1 MTTSS
6 FFEGFA
12 AQGTRKRRLAIAA
25 AIYAVCT
32 AVYLLVAA
40 RQTLT
45 EHTPFNHY
53 ALLADAWLHGRQDL
67 ANGPP
72 GYAMGN
78 DFALF
83 DGKTYITFPPFPA
96 LLMMPLVAL
105 SGSPE
110 NFRDGQFVIELAGLA
125 PAFLFLVLEKLRR
138 PNARGEVRS
147 ERSERFNAGLAL
159 LFAFGTVYF
168 FTAEEGTVWFSA
180 HIVGAAVFA
189 LYVLF
194 ALDAEKPLLAGIFL
208 ACGFATRPPMLL
220 AGALFALEAL
230 RVRAKDGLPAG
241 GTWEER
247 LRTTWSRLD
256 KGAYARDAA
265 LFLIPIALVIGIE
278 SWMNHLRFA
287 TWNPTVG
294 HEYLTVAWAA
304 RMKKWGLFSPHF
316 LAKNLG
322 VALTMLPWLPPR
334 GAAAA
339 APFQVNEHGLAI
351 WFTMPFYLWILWP
364 KRHGWLYAVVAI
376 AAFLPAFQE
385 LLYQN
390 SGWRQFG
397 YRFSNDYAVLLFVLL
412 AIGGRSAGWLFR
424 TAAAW
429 GVAWNLF
436 GAMTFD
442 RREYERFYFRE
453 GTQTVLYQP
462 D

>member
-6 FFEGFA
+6 FFEGFRVPDS
-12 AQGTRKRRLAIAA
+12 RKRRLAIAA
-25 AIYAVCT
+25 AIYLACT
-32 AVYLLVAA
+32 IVYALLTT

-45 EHTPFNHY
+45 EHTRYNHY

-67 ANGPP
+67 AGGPP
-72 GYAMGN
+72 GYAGGN

-83 DGKTYITFPPFPA
+83 GGKTFITFPPFPA
-96 LLMMPLVAL
+96 LLMLPFVAL
-105 SGSPE
+105 SGTAE

-138 PNARGEVRS
+138 SDPRGELRS
-147 ERSERFNAGLAL
+147 QRTERFNVGLSL

-168 FTAEEGTVWFSA
+168 FTAEQGTVWFAA
-180 HIVGAAVFA
+180 HVIGTAAFA

-194 ALDAEKPLLAGIFL
+194 ALGAERPVLAGTFL
-208 ACGFATRPPMLL
+208 AFAFATRPPMLL
-220 AGALFALEAL
+220 AGALFALEAI
-230 RVRAKDGLPAG
+230 RVHLKDGLPAEG
-241 GTWEER
+241 NLAER
-247 LRTTWSRLD
+247 LQSAWKKLD
-256 KGAYARDAA
+256 KPAFARTVI
-265 LFLIPIALVIGIE
+265 LFSLPIALVIGVE
-278 SWMNHLRFA
+278 SWMNHFRFE
-287 TWNPTVG
+287 TWNPNVG
-294 HEYLTVAWAA
+294 HEYLTVAWAG
-304 RMKKWGLFSPHF
+304 RMKKWGLFSTHY

-322 VALTMLPWLPPR
+322 VALTLLPWLPPA
-334 GAAAA
+334 GAPSV

-364 KRHGWLYAVVAI
+364 KKRGWLYTVVAI
-376 AAFLPAFQE
+376 SAMLPAFQL

-390 SGWRQFG
+390 SGWQQFG

-424 TAAAW
+424 VAAAW
-429 GVAWNLF
+429 GIAWNLF

-442 RREYERFYFRE
+442 RRDFERYYFRE